1 MNSVIKKLKI
11 ILLYFGK
18 KDEKQFL
25 ISLNYE
31 KYPTQF
37 AFDAYS
43 GLNIWGRY
51 FTRREEKIFVR
62 VWTLEQKESLKETKI
77 LTRFIIDSIGI
88 IIFIEKDSLKEYLK
102 VWNDNFTNYPV
113 LLISDFKF
121 DPSIKIKNNNVNHL
135 TLDNFDDYGKIEKII
150 ENEIFKIK
158 DIEVKYICSECKKEL
173 PLIEDGN
180 FRYCFCGASGI
191 NHSNQYTRL
200 LGNVFEKR
208 ERKDRT

>member
-1 MNSVIKKLKI
+1 MNSVIKKLKL

-18 KDEKQFL
+18 KIEHEFL
-25 ISLNYE
+25 RALNYE

-51 FTRREEKIFVR
+51 FTRGEEKIFVK

-88 IIFIEKDSLKEYLK
+88 IIFVEKDGLKEYEDI
-102 VWNDNFTNYPV
+102 WNDNFVNYPV
-113 LLISDFKF
+113 LIISDFEF
-121 DPSIKIKNNNVNHL
+121 DPSIKIENNNVSYL
-135 TLDNFDDYGKIEKII
+135 TLDNLNDYNKIDKII
-150 ENEIFKIK
+150 ENEVFEIK
-158 DIEVKYICSECKKEL
+158 DIEVKYVCSQCKKEL

-200 LGNVFEKR
+200 LGNVVEKR
-208 ERKDRT
+208 EKKDRT